1 MDKFSEFVRL
11 LHFNPKSLKHPIAW
25 AGHIPFAYWVIEKLK
40 PSTFVEL
47 GTHTGNSYF
56 SFCQS
61 IQDNK
66 TNTKA
71 FAVDTWEGD
80 VHAGHYNESIFEE
93 VNRTNLQ
100 YRSFSTLLRTTFD
113 SALEQFED
121 GSVDLLHIDG
131 LHTYEA
137 VKHDFETWLPKMSSK
152 GVVLFHDTNVRRDDF
167 GVYRLWSELSSE
179 YKSLEFFHSYGLGI
193 LEISEGSN
201 LIIPVE
207 EEKKNELRELFELLS
222 DQVLIRFQRDLLL
235 AERKS
240 QLDHIFN
247 SGSWKITS
255 GLRALWGALLGVNTN
270 LKKFQASLTRELDKN
285 KHSKK

>member
-25 AGHIPFAYWVIEKLK
+25 VGHIPFAYWVIEKLK
-40 PSTFVEL
+40 PATFVEL

-71 FAVDTWEGD
+71 FAVDTWKGD
-80 VHAGHYNESIFEE
+80 VHAGHYNESIFED
-93 VNRTNLQ
+93 VNRTNLE

-113 SALEQFED
+113 SALEQFDD

-137 VKHDFETWLPKMSSK
+137 VKHDFETWLPKMSSR
-152 GVVLFHDTNVRRDDF
+152 GVILFHDTNVRRDDF

-179 YKSLEFFHSYGLGI
+179 YNSLEFFHSYGLGI
-193 LEISEGSN
+193 LEISAGAN

-222 DQVLIRFQRDLLL
+222 DQVLIRFERDLLL

-255 GLRALWGALLGVNTN
+255 GLRALWGALLGVRAN
-270 LKKFQASLTRELDKN
+270 LKKFQASLTRE
-285 KHSKK
+285 